1 MIVCCNW
8 ICIFLPYLKP
18 AKRHFKSTENL
29 NFIIFPIGYIPH
41 GYLKTLGILIIS
53 MDKTMGINLSFPPPT
68 RFYQRITNGTFVV
81 NNLLDSINGDALIG
95 DYKGPAIKVAIVY
108 T

>member
-1 MIVCCNW
+1 
-8 ICIFLPYLKP
+8 
-18 AKRHFKSTENL
+18 
-29 NFIIFPIGYIPH
+29 
-41 GYLKTLGILIIS
+41 
-53 MDKTMGINLSFPPPT
+53 MGINFSFPPPT